1 MAMNTQKLEK
11 GSVVWIP
18 CEVRGGPFP
27 DERMVHVDTGMSEWF
42 GFVNVSELKNKVATG
57 KDSVR
62 CVVLAVERDYLV
74 VGIEG
79 QSPTTSGSIQAQP
92 SFIEHGAV

>member
-1 MAMNTQKLEK
+1 MNLNEIKP
-11 GSVVWIP
+11 GMVVWLR
-18 CEVRGGPFP
+18 CEVRRGPFP
-27 DERMVHVDTGMSEWF
+27 DERLVHVDTGISEWI
-42 GFVNVSELKNKVATG
+42 GFVNVSELKEQVATG
-57 KDSVR
+57 EGRVR
-62 CVVLAVERDYLV
+62 AIVLAVEERYVV